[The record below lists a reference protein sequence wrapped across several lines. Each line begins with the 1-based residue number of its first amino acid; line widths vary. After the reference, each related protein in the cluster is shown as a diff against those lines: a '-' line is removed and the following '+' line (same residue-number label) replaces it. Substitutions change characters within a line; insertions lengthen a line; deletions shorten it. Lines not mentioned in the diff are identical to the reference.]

1 MVRMMPAITAAARMM
16 FAGIL
21 RVMDGAMYP
30 PMKHPMHSMMA
41 AGQSTAPWMMNTT
54 EALMFAPVS
63 DQGFQ
68 CIDLVEWADFWRH
81 QARREQVPAPAP
93 K

>member
-41 AGQSTAPWMMNTT
+41 ARPIDR
-54 EALMFAPVS
+54 AL
-63 DQGFQ
+63 D
-68 CIDLVEWADFWRH
+68 DEYH
-81 QARREQVPAPAP
+81 
-93 K
+93 

>member
-30 PMKHPMHSMMA
+30 PMKHPTHSMMA
-41 AGQSTAPWMMNTT
+41 GG
-54 EALMFAPVS
+54 EV
-63 DQGFQ
+63 
-68 CIDLVEWADFWRH
+68 R
-81 QARREQVPAPAP
+81 
-93 K
+93 

>member
-30 PMKHPMHSMMA
+30 A
-41 AGQSTAPWMMNTT
+41 D
-54 EALMFAPVS
+54 EAS
-63 DQGFQ
+63 DAQHDGGRP
-68 CIDLVEWADFWRH
+68 IDRALDDEYH
-81 QARREQVPAPAP
+81 
-93 K
+93 